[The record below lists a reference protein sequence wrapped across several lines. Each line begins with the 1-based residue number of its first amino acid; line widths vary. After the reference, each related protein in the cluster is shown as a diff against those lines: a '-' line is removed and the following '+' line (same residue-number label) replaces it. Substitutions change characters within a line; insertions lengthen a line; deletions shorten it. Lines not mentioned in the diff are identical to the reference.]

1 MRKHDIPEWYI
12 DSCRK
17 IRFLFPRG
25 HCITYAQLY
34 WQLLYYKANSTEDFY
49 QCYFEIYA
57 DNEDKEI
64 IAGGM
69 TEKEKADRVA
79 EYIGEISDYE
89 YYDSDWTEIFLKGKG
104 DCMASRYAMEILC
117 RYIDVKAQG
126 CGGLNEHGKTVVK
139 ADGKYYIYTTG
150 FNEPRPRS
158 YMVSETT
165 YSYLAEHAK
174 EMGIW
179 MGYFEG

>member
-1 MRKHDIPEWYI
+1 
-12 DSCRK
+12 
-17 IRFLFPRG
+17 
-25 HCITYAQLY
+25 
-34 WQLLYYKANSTEDFY
+34 
-49 QCYFEIYA
+49 
-57 DNEDKEI
+57 
-64 IAGGM
+64 
-69 TEKEKADRVA
+69 
-79 EYIGEISDYE
+79 
-89 YYDSDWTEIFLKGKG
+89 
-104 DCMASRYAMEILC
+104 MASRYAMEILC

-174 EMGIW
+174 EMEIW
-179 MGYFEG
+179 MGYFDRGLKRGFSGTTGDPFLFVVLNKWAKNSKRFPKIFSKSFL